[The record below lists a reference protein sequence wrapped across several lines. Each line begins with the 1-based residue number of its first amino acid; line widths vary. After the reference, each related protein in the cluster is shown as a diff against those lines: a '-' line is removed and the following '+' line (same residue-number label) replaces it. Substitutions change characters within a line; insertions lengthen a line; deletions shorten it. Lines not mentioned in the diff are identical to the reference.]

1 MFVKRMSFER
11 MVGHSVLWSKNGCQV
26 WHNGQMT
33 GQSGL
38 WSKNG
43 CQVWHNGQMTGQS
56 GLWSKAACEVWQQTG
71 CGQSGLWSKNGCEVY
86 HPDRWLARMV
96 YGLRMVAKYGIRTDG
111 WPEWDMI

>member
-1 MFVKRMSFER
+1 MVDGVLLFKNVFVKRKAYER
-11 MVGHSVLWSKNGCQV
+11 MV
-26 WHNGQMT
+26 

-43 CQVWHNGQMTGQS
+43 CQVWHNGQMIGQS
-56 GLWSKAACEVWQQTG
+56 GLWSKAGCELWHI
-71 CGQSGLWSKNGCEVY
+71 GQLDGFRESKAGCEVY